1 MSVVDIKTKIS
12 SEAPSKKESLSLK
25 TMPTIISK
33 DLKIEGDVIS
43 LGLIEIEGRIKGKIK
58 GNSVVIREGGLVEGF
73 VVADFLNVKGVFEG
87 DVSAQNISVSS
98 KGKISGN
105 IEYGSL
111 AVEDGASVE
120 GQFKKMLN
128 NGGLA

>member
-1 MSVVDIKTKIS
+1 MLAVDIKTKIS
-12 SEAPSKKESLSLK
+12 GEAFSKKELSSLK
-25 TMPTIISK
+25 SMPTIISK
-33 DLKIEGDVIS
+33 DLKIEGDVVS
-43 LGLIEIEGRIKGKIK
+43 LGLIEIEGKIKGKIK

-73 VVADFLNVKGVFEG
+73 IIADFLSIKGVFEG

-111 AVEDGASVE
+111 FVEDGASVE

-128 NGGLA
+128 K